1 MFRNDQQ
8 LRMWKEVVVTFEVDG
23 SAVLELKR
31 TETGKP
37 ETISERTACNPFKF
51 GTSRIPH

>member
-1 MFRNDQQ
+1 
-8 LRMWKEVVVTFEVDG
+8 MWKEVVVTFEVDG
-23 SAVLELKR
+23 RAVLELKR

-37 ETISERTACNPFKF
+37 ENISERTSCNAFKF